1 MSTRL
6 RRWPGST
13 GSESLQP
20 VAARLASMLLHRE
33 QAAAETSLNRGLLAT
48 KHGGHGAVGLAGS
61 LHL

>member
-20 VAARLASMLLHRE
+20 VAPRPE
-33 QAAAETSLNRGLLAT
+33 QGAAETSLNRGLLAA
-48 KHGGHGAVGLAGS
+48 KHSGHGAAALAGS